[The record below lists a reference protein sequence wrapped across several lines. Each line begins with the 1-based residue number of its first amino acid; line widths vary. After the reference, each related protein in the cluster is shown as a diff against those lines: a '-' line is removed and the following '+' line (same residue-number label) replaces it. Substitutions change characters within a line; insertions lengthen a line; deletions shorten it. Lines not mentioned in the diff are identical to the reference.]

1 MEYQTKKWTVAGE
14 VKFPDNYLTL
24 LNPTM
29 KVMGLHFS
37 TNNAVHI
44 SLTANE
50 NNGVFQHN
58 TNITWINTTE
68 SNVNEIV
75 YAAMLSNFPTA
86 VVSNQ

>member
-37 TNNAVHI
+37 TNSTIHI

-58 TNITWINTTE
+58 TNITWVNTTE
-68 SNVNEIV
+68 SDVNEIV